1 MPIFKPPLSRQAN
14 GPAFGRSD
22 DRLRAKAEVTGL

>member
-1 MPIFKPPLSRQAN
+1 MMTSTNALLCHYPPT

-22 DRLRAKAEVTGL
+22 DRLRRVIQ